1 MTAGPARSI
10 VERVTERVERR
21 DVEAALEARR
31 ELGPAYEDDIVDN
44 LVAKIERRL
53 DERRPQVPAR
63 HHHVD
68 LRLPLGSIALGIGV
82 TAVALNGGGNGNAG
96 AGRVIVTIIAWIA
109 IAIVNAAY
117 ALRR

>member
-1 MTAGPARSI
+1 M
-10 VERVTERVERR
+10 VERK
-21 DVEAALEARR
+21 DVEAAVEARR
-31 ELGPAYEDDIVDN
+31 ELGPEYEPQIVEN
-44 LVAKIERRL
+44 FLAKIEHAIGQRDDFDVERAMQREIVRAHRHRL
-53 DERRPQVPAR
+53 
-63 HHHVD
+63 D

-82 TAVALNGGGNGNAG
+82 TAVALNGGGPSSGG